1 MRVVTW
7 DGGRVSIKTSVA
19 VSAQLSG
26 ASLRDSYAES
36 IRRLSLGLLQLRGD
50 TLRAGPLVLLR
61 FGRPTLTRSA
71 VDWPIEGGLL
81 AGAPGGH
88 WRLGA
93 TPDHVEA
100 SLSDYRPALPRPLY
114 VLTHLHVHQLFTRL
128 FLLRLH
134 GREPAPGTVASAEDR
149 RRSGAV
155 DAALCFTLA
164 GFAGQ
169 RRLRWTL
176 VIAIV
181 YHVACWSAGGRTFG
195 GLVTGRRVISVDGS
209 RLTPTQSVL
218 RLALLPL
225 SWIARRPIH
234 DEIAGTE
241 VIAD

>member
-1 MRVVTW
+1 M
-7 DGGRVSIKTSVA
+7 
-19 VSAQLSG
+19 
-26 ASLRDSYAES
+26 
-36 IRRLSLGLLQLRGD
+36 
-50 TLRAGPLVLLR
+50 
-61 FGRPTLTRSA
+61 
-71 VDWPIEGGLL
+71 
-81 AGAPGGH
+81 
-88 WRLGA
+88 
-93 TPDHVEA
+93 
-100 SLSDYRPALPRPLY
+100 
-114 VLTHLHVHQLFTRL
+114 
-128 FLLRLH
+128 LRLH
-134 GREPAPGTVASAEDR
+134 GRDPAPGTVASAEDR
-149 RRSGAV
+149 RRAGAV

-169 RRLRWTL
+169 RRLRRTL

-241 VIAD
+241 VISE